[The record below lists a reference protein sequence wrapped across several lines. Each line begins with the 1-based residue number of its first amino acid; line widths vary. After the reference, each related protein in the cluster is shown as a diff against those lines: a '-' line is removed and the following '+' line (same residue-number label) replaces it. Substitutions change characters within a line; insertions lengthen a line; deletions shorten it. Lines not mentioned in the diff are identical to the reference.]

1 MKIGN
6 IEINGKVVLAPMAG
20 ICNEA
25 FREICKENGADLIY
39 SEMVSDK
46 AIVFQ
51 NPKSLKMT
59 QVSDKEHPIA
69 LQIFGSNL
77 DTFVQAAQYAD
88 KNSACDIIDINMGCP
103 VPKVAIS
110 CQAGAALMKSPEKIY
125 EIVKKISES
134 VSKPVTIKIR
144 LGWDEN
150 SINCVEVAKIAE
162 KAGAKAI
169 SVHARTRSQQYTGK
183 AR

>member
-6 IEINGKVVLAPMAG
+6 IEIKGKVVLAPMAG

-51 NPKSLKMT
+51 NPKTLKMT
-59 QVSDKEHPIA
+59 QVSKNEHPIA
-69 LQIFGSNL
+69 LQIFGSDL
-77 DTFVQAAQYAD
+77 ETFVLAAKYAD
-88 KNSACDIIDINMGCP
+88 QNSECDIIDINMGCP
-103 VPKVAIS
+103 VPKVAVS
-110 CQAGAALMKSPEKIY
+110 CQAGAALMKSPDKIY
-125 EIVKKISES
+125 EIVKTVSEN

-144 LGWDEN
+144 LG
-150 SINCVEVAKIAE
+150 
-162 KAGAKAI
+162 
-169 SVHARTRSQQYTGK
+169 
-183 AR
+183 